1 MTFSLAL
8 ASVTISVA
16 GRKLISNLDLVVEP
30 GTVTTIMG
38 PSGSGKSTLIS
49 YIGGHLDRGF
59 HAAGRV
65 LLGGQD
71 VSGIPAEQR
80 RIGVLFQDD
89 VLFPHLT
96 VGANLTFGL
105 PRAISGHARR
115 KALVAEALASAG
127 LDGFDH
133 RYPATLSGGQRAR
146 VALLRTLL
154 SAPRALLLDEPFSK
168 LDAVLRRDFRRF
180 LFDRAAAEGLP
191 VLLVTHDHDDAAA
204 AKGPILELRDGKV
217 VVADQGCFDS
227 TAIVFRKASGAAPCS
242 SLNALEK

>member
-1 MTFSLAL
+1 MTSSLAL

-49 YIGGHLDRGF
+49 FIGGHLDGGF
-59 HAAGRV
+59 RATGRV
-65 LLGGQD
+65 LLGGRD
-71 VSGIPAEQR
+71 VSGMPPEQR
-80 RIGVLFQDD
+80 RIGVLFQDE
-89 VLFPHLT
+89 VLFPHLS
-96 VGANLTFGL
+96 VGANLAFGL
-105 PRAISGHARR
+105 PRTASGRARR
-115 KALVAEALASAG
+115 TALVAEALASAG
-127 LDGFDH
+127 LDGFEE

-146 VALLRTLL
+146 IALMRTLL
-154 SAPRALLLDEPFSK
+154 SAPGALLLDEPFSK
-168 LDAVLRRDFRRF
+168 LDALLRRDFRRF
-180 LFDRAAAEGLP
+180 LFDRVAAVGLP

-204 AKGPILELRDGKV
+204 ASGPILELRQGKV
-217 VVADQGCFDS
+217 VVSDQGRAKS